1 MGFAY
6 LGIGIGGATVPWIS
20 HALVQHFGWQT
31 ALRILGVSII
41 VVALPL
47 AFLLREPP
55 RAGTAAGSIKPASP
69 TSAFKQASFYL
80 LTLGSMCSI
89 AAVSGT
95 QQNLKLLLS
104 LDRHFTQR
112 DAAGVLSL
120 VLTFSIAGRLL
131 MGWLADRFSK
141 KYVMLLTYLLVA
153 AGIPLLFLGTTRLV
167 LYASAAIFGIGLGG
181 DYMIIPLMT
190 AEIFG
195 IEILGRLLGVILTAG
210 GIAEAAAPWFIGR
223 LRDATGNYTESCF
236 VLVGIALLGGLA
248 VLGLPARRRAA

>member
-1 MGFAY
+1 
-6 LGIGIGGATVPWIS
+6 
-20 HALVQHFGWQT
+20 
-31 ALRILGVSII
+31 
-41 VVALPL
+41 
-47 AFLLREPP
+47 
-55 RAGTAAGSIKPASP
+55 
-69 TSAFKQASFYL
+69 
-80 LTLGSMCSI
+80 MCSI

-95 QQNLKLLLS
+95 QQNLKLFLS

-120 VLTFSIAGRLL
+120 VLGFSIGGRLL

-167 LYASAAIFGIGLGG
+167 LYISAAVFGIGLGG

-210 GIAEAAAPWFIGR
+210 GIADAAAPWLIGR
-223 LRDATGNYTESCF
+223 LRDSTGSYFDSCF
-236 VLVGIALLGGLA
+236 VLVAMALLGGLA
-248 VLGLPARRRAA
+248 VLGLPARRRAT